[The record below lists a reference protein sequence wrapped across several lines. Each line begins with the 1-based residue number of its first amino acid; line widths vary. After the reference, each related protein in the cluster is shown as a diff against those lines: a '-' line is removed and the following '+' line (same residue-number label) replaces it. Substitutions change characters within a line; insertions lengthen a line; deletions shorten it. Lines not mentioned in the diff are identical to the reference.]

1 MTKPTSTATL
11 QPANPAPQTPW
22 RERPLQ
28 PMKVAAEL
36 CGVSIA
42 SLYRFSDEGRLV
54 LRRLGGRTL
63 VETKSLI
70 ALIESAED
78 WTPYDR
84 GKEARAKRKEIARA
98 AMQG

>member
-1 MTKPTSTATL
+1 VRKTTSTANSQL
-11 QPANPAPQTPW
+11 AKPAPQTPW
-22 RERPLQ
+22 RDRPLH
-28 PMKVAAEL
+28 PMKSAAEL

-63 VETKSLI
+63 VDTKSLI
-70 ALIESAED
+70 ALIESAES

-98 AMQG
+98 ALQG